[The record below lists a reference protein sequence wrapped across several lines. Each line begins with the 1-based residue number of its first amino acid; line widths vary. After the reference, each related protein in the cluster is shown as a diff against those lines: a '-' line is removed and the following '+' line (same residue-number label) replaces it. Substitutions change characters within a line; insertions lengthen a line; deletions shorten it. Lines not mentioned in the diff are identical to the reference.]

1 MRRAWGCARR
11 IGISANAAAT
21 PAWRASNWPIAIGC
35 LADLTP
41 YLPGARLIDLFLDE
55 FPGLGKLIATQR
67 NFRKLP
73 WKARASRLDG
83 VW

>member
-1 MRRAWGCARR
+1 VRAPHWHQRECG
-11 IGISANAAAT
+11 GNACMA
-21 PAWRASNWPIAIGC
+21 C
-35 LADLTP
+35 FQLADCYRLLGRP
-41 YLPGARLIDLFLDE
+41 DAVLAARLIDLFLDE